1 MANFT
6 DVINIINRMQL
17 EMESDLRKM
26 RKKMT
31 AYPEQVEQTAR
42 QRAKDNPIPRYPS
55 WAEWLCEM
63 GVSRVIED
71 ENGRPKY
78 IKTRKFYSD
87 MDADVAEKL
96 GIEPKID
103 K

>member
-6 DVINIINRMQL
+6 DVINIINRMPP
-17 EMESDLRKM
+17 EMASDL

-42 QRAKDNPIPRYPS
+42 QWAKDNPIPRYPS